1 MGKSTKTSQN
11 NITKSGPWAGA
22 DPYLRE
28 GMSALGEWYA
38 GESDRQPYPG
48 STVVPFS
55 PFTQKSMDMISQRAM
70 NGSPLVRSAQNMLQ
84 QTVQGDYL
92 NPLTNLGL
100 RQTNEQANAAVQN
113 RLGTQFPGMSRAA
126 MDDQS
131 ANLNTTINAASYDPE
146 RTRQMQSMLFA
157 PQMANQ
163 DYADAAQLASVGAQ
177 KQSMD
182 QAEINDAMSRYNFV
196 QQQPYNRI
204 QQFLRP
210 VQGIATAFPTSTS
223 TGTGKQP
230 SNAIAQTIGTAATVA
245 MAAAA
250 IF

>member
-1 MGKSTKTSQN
+1 M
-11 NITKSGPWAGA
+11 
-22 DPYLRE
+22 
-28 GMSALGEWYA
+28 
-38 GESDRQPYPG
+38 
-48 STVVPFS
+48 
-55 PFTQKSMDMISQRAM
+55 
-70 NGSPLVRSAQNMLQ
+70 
-84 QTVQGDYL
+84 QGDYL